1 MINTCE
7 GLSFLK
13 SHDRIMGL
21 TEIWSPWYMCQ
32 NTQCQFLYFNNMKF
46 NPQATVQKREIKVFN
61 WVTLSTIPWVS
72 NIWTSSNLHYVVHL
86 LYAKMCSFA
95 HIRNESNIFPW
106 HAKNLLAYTVKSK
119 RNKETN
125 TIEDATFYQIKRY
138 LSK

>member
-21 TEIWSPWYMCQ
+21 TEIWSPWYICQ
-32 NTQCQFLYFNNMKF
+32 NTQCQFLYINNTKF

-106 HAKNLLAYTVKSK
+106 HAKNLLVYTVKSK